1 MSTTR
6 VTDGATKGTTQAED
20 LASEL
25 RATRAALKAATDVL
39 RASLEPRPRLLTV
52 EQVGQALQVSKST
65 ICKLIREGLFPE
77 PMKVAGLSR
86 WRRKDIDLYVDRR
99 GQWGVGKWGR
109 SRG

>member
-1 MSTTR
+1 MSTER
-6 VTDGATKGTTQAED
+6 ATEPDD

-25 RATRAALKAATDVL
+25 RATRAALEAVTDVL

-65 ICKLIREGLFPE
+65 ICKLIREGLFPG

-86 WRRKDIDLYVDRR
+86 WRQKDLTLYVDRR
-99 GQWGVGKWGR
+99 GQWGVGERGR

>member
-1 MSTTR
+1 M
-6 VTDGATKGTTQAED
+6 TDRATKETTEPDDSASALQAN
-20 LASEL
+20 
-25 RATRAALKAATDVL
+25 TAALEAVTDVL

-86 WRRKDIDLYVDRR
+86 WRRKDIALYVARKGIWLLNKR
-99 GQWGVGKWGR
+99 PR
-109 SRG
+109 SSA